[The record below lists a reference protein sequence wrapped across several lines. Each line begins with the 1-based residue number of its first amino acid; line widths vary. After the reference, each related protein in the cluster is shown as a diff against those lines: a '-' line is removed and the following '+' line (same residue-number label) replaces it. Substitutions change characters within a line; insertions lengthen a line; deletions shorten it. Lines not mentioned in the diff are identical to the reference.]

1 MNHALTLKLLSS
13 NHELVQAL
21 LAEES
26 AMVCAEATVPVY
38 PFPCAQHPS
47 WDTAAGKIVAAL
59 AAEHDMSIPS
69 MHASPSAAAVV
80 LFPAEWRCMARK
92 LAKKRVLLA
101 MTTEELV
108 EDLIGQYRR
117 DNCCDRAAA
126 ILQLAAARVV
136 PFAHNGV
143 AAFLSYTNDGCIICT
158 TVDDVLSP
166 DCASLITL
174 QEELDCSE
182 QLVYIIL
189 RDELSD
195 QYRRLSSGQPLALA
209 RPRLMTNC
217 LAMCQRCTTNWAV
230 DADGTTSRVMVCR
243 HPGCLCMVHST
254 CHGRSSVPVCP
265 QHGAYV
271 EISLTSNISGRVA
284 RARGLEA
291 KNGAWY
297 VQLANWGSGD
307 AIIGSLHPNSI
318 SLVVADTDLHIEQHR
333 WSVSQ
338 ASSRASRRFTERIN
352 TLHRLSHV
360 HLTHT
365 MPLKL
370 HDGLS
375 HEMSRD
381 LGRQRYPLMRGMGQ
395 MPSTGARAC
404 RLSHGVAHTLRL
416 LQVYSEPSFSQML
429 DRFIQ
434 LQGHNIDD
442 LVLMWMKHSMP
453 LLSGEYATCPGDARI
468 MHKQV
473 YNAITA
479 PKTMERAMAAGRDV
493 RHWVSA
499 QPDAVL
505 PCSEEEEKACL
516 LRLGVLGT
524 CPSAAK
530 RLAPAA
536 SPDVESTTA
545 PRPRAVPGVY
555 TTFAV
560 RLMMNPSLYQE
571 TLARVLD
578 DAGVGVDI
586 GHFQKREVDPIGPVM
601 QKTDVRAFRAAC
613 IQSSAYGRVY
623 MWLLEHGTTYTTS
636 DEQDTTGMLPAWGTD
651 NKQEPPRRWQAVADL
666 CTCTDAAY
674 VDMGCGSMAYW
685 QCVVM
690 NDRPSYVFE
699 TSLQALQELKLSSAP
714 NTVHVVPCSWKD
726 LCLSELGCRRA
737 VVVARHDAPRAG
749 TVEAHYL
756 LHAPDDTCAVKP
768 NAVVD
773 AAWTHR
779 VTDAG
784 LGRAAAYAFRIWTAM
799 RG

>member
-1 MNHALTLKLLSS
+1 MNRALTLKLLSS

-21 LAEES
+21 LAERS
-26 AMVCAEATVPVY
+26 AIACAEVTVPIY
-38 PFPCAQHPS
+38 PFPCAEHPS
-47 WDTAAGKIVAAL
+47 WTTAAGKIVAAL
-59 AAEHDMSIPS
+59 AEEHDMSIPS

-80 LFPAEWRCMARK
+80 LFPAKWRCMARK
-92 LAKKRVLLA
+92 LAEKRVLRA
-101 MTTEELV
+101 KTAEELV
-108 EDLIGQYRR
+108 EALIVQYRS
-117 DNCCDRAAA
+117 DNCCDRATA
-126 ILQLAAARVV
+126 ILQLAAARVAS
-136 PFAHNGV
+136 FAHEGV
-143 AAFLSYTNDGCIICT
+143 AAFLSYTDDGCNICT

-174 QEELDCSE
+174 QEELNCAE

-209 RPRLMTNC
+209 RPQLMTNC
-217 LAMCQRCTTNWAV
+217 LALCQQCTTNWAV

-243 HPGCLCMVHST
+243 HPGCLRMVHST
-254 CHGRSSVPVCP
+254 CWGRSPAPVCP
-265 QHGAYV
+265 QHGVYIEVNLAAD
-271 EISLTSNISGRVA
+271 ISGRVVC
-284 RARGLEA
+284 ARGLEA
-291 KNGAWY
+291 KNGAWH
-297 VQLANWGSGD
+297 VQLANWGNTDG
-307 AIIGSLHPNSI
+307 IIGSLHPNSI
-318 SLVVADTDLHIEQHR
+318 ALVVADTDLHIDQHR

-338 ASSRASRRFTERIN
+338 ASIRASRRFTERID
-352 TLHRLSHV
+352 TLHRLSHL

-375 HEMSRD
+375 HEMTRD
-381 LGRQRYPLMRGMGQ
+381 LGRRRYPLMRGMGQ
-395 MPSTGARAC
+395 MPSTGIRAC

-416 LQVYSEPSFSQML
+416 LQVYSEPSFSRML
-429 DRFIQ
+429 DRFMQ
-434 LQGHNIDD
+434 LQGHHIDD
-442 LVLMWMKHSMP
+442 LVLMWMKHGMP
-453 LLSGEYATCPGDARI
+453 LLSGEYATCPGDARV

-473 YNAITA
+473 YNVITS

-493 RHWVSA
+493 RHWASA

-505 PCSEEEEKACL
+505 PRSEAEEKDCFV
-516 LRLGVLGT
+516 RLGVLVP
-524 CPSAAK
+524 CPSAAP

-578 DAGVGVDI
+578 DSGADVDI
-586 GHFQKREVDPIGPVM
+586 RHFQQREVDPLGPVL
-601 QKTDVRAFRAAC
+601 QKADVRAFRAAC
-613 IQSSAYGRVY
+613 IQSSAYGKVY
-623 MWLLEHGTTYTTS
+623 LWLLEHGTTYTTS
-636 DEQDTTGMLPAWGTD
+636 DEQDTTGMLPAWRTSD
-651 NKQEPPRRWQAVADL
+651 EQEPPRRWQAVADL

-685 QCVVM
+685 QRVVM

-699 TSLQALQELKLSSAP
+699 TSLEALQELGLSSAP
-714 NTVHVVPCSWKD
+714 NTVHVIPCSWKD

-737 VVVARHDAPRAG
+737 VVVARRDAPRAG
-749 TVEAHYL
+749 SVEAHYL
-756 LHAPDDTCAVKP
+756 LHAPDDTCAVSSG
-768 NAVVD
+768 AIVD
-773 AAWTHR
+773 SAWTHR

-784 LGRAAAYAFRIWTAM
+784 LGSEAAYASRIWTAM